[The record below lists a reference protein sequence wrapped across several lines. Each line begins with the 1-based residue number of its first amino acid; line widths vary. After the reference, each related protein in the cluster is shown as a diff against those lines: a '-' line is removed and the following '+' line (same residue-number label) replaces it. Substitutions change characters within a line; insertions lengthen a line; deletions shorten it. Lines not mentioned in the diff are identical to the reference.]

1 MEIRVT
7 VEAEAR
13 STEPRCV
20 RVLETNIVNRSQE
33 IVHCFPNREEIKMIQ
48 QIGEN
53 AGRIWNHLR
62 EHPGIQLEQIS
73 KELKLKDSL
82 ALMAI
87 GWLAREGKLAFKEDG
102 KRPRVSLAAE

>member
-1 MEIRVT
+1 
-7 VEAEAR
+7 
-13 STEPRCV
+13 
-20 RVLETNIVNRSQE
+20 
-33 IVHCFPNREEIKMIQ
+33 MIQ

-53 AGRIWNHLR
+53 AGRVWNHLR
-62 EHPGIQLEQIS
+62 EHPGRQLDQVS

-82 ALMAI
+82 TFMAI

>member
-1 MEIRVT
+1 
-7 VEAEAR
+7 
-13 STEPRCV
+13 
-20 RVLETNIVNRSQE
+20 
-33 IVHCFPNREEIKMIQ
+33 MIQ

-53 AGRIWNHLR
+53 AGRVWNHLR

-87 GWLAREGKLAFKEDG
+87 GWLAREGKLAFEQNG